1 MERLDPARSEV
12 AHRIPTATGPRAAR
26 RLLPPIQS
34 TSTAAHRPNSAEH
47 HRRRPRRRSSFSC
60 DALSDVIAKLRMA
73 TLLSERSQPRCHGS
87 GDSGAS
93 NARVVHFRHR
103 DRSRYRLCPNPIG
116 SDTSC
121 RIARRVRIGDILA
134 RGAPRPIMGESTV
147 RVLPSTPL
155 WAASFLG
162 PPHAFPRE
170 GERGPPH
177 PRCLP
182 SSDGPHWGP
191 PTLSTICAQAVECW
205 ADAFLR
211 SSRRPCL

>member
-1 MERLDPARSEV
+1 LQFCPCNPASDTLSPLRLPCMERLDPARSEV
-12 AHRIPTATGPRAAR
+12 AHRIPTAAGPRAAR

-87 GDSGAS
+87 GDSDAS
-93 NARVVHFRHR
+93 DARDVHFRHR

-121 RIARRVRIGDILA
+121 RIARRARTGDILA
-134 RGAPRPIMGESTV
+134 RGGPRPRWPGA
-147 RVLPSTPL
+147 PY
-155 WAASFLG
+155 
-162 PPHAFPRE
+162 AFCRARRF
-170 GERGPPH
+170 GR
-177 PRCLP
+177 R
-182 SSDGPHWGP
+182 
-191 PTLSTICAQAVECW
+191 
-205 ADAFLR
+205 AF
-211 SSRRPCL
+211 